1 MSSQSA
7 PHLTTHTEKDK
18 EKDKDKDSSNNSSGS
33 NSAQEKASGDNGAP
47 RTTPPVTGMFIVAL
61 FFVNIL
67 ITYYQFM
74 CNNICTAE
82 GTI

>member
-7 PHLTTHTEKDK
+7 PHLTTHTEKEK
-18 EKDKDKDSSNNSSGS
+18 EKGKDSSNNSSGS

-61 FFVNIL
+61 L
-67 ITYYQFM
+67 L
-74 CNNICTAE
+74 
-82 GTI
+82 